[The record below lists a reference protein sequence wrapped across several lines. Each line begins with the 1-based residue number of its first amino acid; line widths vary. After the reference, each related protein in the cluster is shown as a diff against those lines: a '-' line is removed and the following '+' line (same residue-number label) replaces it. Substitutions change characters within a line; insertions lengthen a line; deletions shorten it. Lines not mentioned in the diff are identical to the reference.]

1 VPAEPQGGIICEP
14 LRFEPLA
21 SSAKSTPIVT
31 SIEQRRACHSL
42 RFETQCLQRGRRQY
56 SAATVFAS
64 SGHEL
69 GWTGA
74 VILYGGSGHRSVVH
88 LHQVNLLAGP
98 EHNSLPGFD
107 IPRYRPQAESHVE
120 RIDAYGAPECQFIE
134 LVLQR
139 VTVAAERYGIAIRRL
154 HSGATVRS
162 RANMRRFRGSCST
175 TDHARKLSDK
185 GQVSRALP
193 EVRLRL
199 GAGHR
204 TGNTGCRQNAAAQ
217 GVISRLAYKA
227 AFSASLPG
235 GIRSSFVAQIFSI
248 TRSMK

>member
-1 VPAEPQGGIICEP
+1 MPNGSLPDGRPWQQPA
-14 LRFEPLA
+14 LRVWWDALRL
-21 SSAKSTPIVT
+21 SAI
-31 SIEQRRACHSL
+31 
-42 RFETQCLQRGRRQY
+42 
-56 SAATVFAS
+56 
-64 SGHEL
+64 
-69 GWTGA
+69 
-74 VILYGGSGHRSVVH
+74 RSC
-88 LHQVNLLAGP
+88 QIDLLSRP
-98 EHNSLPGFD
+98 EYDLLPGFNL
-107 IPRYRPQAESHVE
+107 PRYRPQAESHVE
-120 RIDAYGAPECQFIE
+120 RIDAYGTPECQFTE

-139 VTVAAERYGIAIRRL
+139 VTVAAERYGIAMRRL

-185 GQVSRALP
+185 GQVLHALA

-199 GAGHR
+199 G
-204 TGNTGCRQNAAAQ
+204 TGNAGCRQNVAAQ
-217 GVISRLAYKA
+217 GAISRLACSA

>member
-1 VPAEPQGGIICEP
+1 
-14 LRFEPLA
+14 LRA
-21 SSAKSTPIVT
+21 STLLSPWPRLQN
-31 SIEQRRACHSL
+31 QRRSSPAWGNGERAIPCG
-42 RFETQCLQRGRRQY
+42 FETQCLQRGRRQY

-74 VILYGGSGHRSVVH
+74 AILYGGSGHRSGVD

-98 EHNSLPGFD
+98 EDNSLPGFD

-120 RIDAYGAPECQFIE
+120 RIDAYGAPECQFTE
-134 LVLQR
+134 LMLQR

-185 GQVSRALP
+185 GQMLHAPP

-199 GAGHR
+199 GASRGA
-204 TGNTGCRQNAAAQ
+204 GNAGCRQNVAAQ
-217 GVISRLAYKA
+217 GAISRLAYSA